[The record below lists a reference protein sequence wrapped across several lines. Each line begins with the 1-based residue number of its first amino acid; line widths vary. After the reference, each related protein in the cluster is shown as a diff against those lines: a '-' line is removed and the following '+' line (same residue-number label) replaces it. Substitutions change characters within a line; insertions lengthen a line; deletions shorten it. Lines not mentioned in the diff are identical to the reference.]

1 MQIWRIT
8 VRHEPILLLDPEM
21 DQRSFGQ
28 ASAQLVI
35 VPASIQ
41 AEGVFDRIQPAHL

>member
-21 DQRSFGQ
+21 D
-28 ASAQLVI
+28 SAAAL
-35 VPASIQ
+35 A
-41 AEGVFDRIQPAHL
+41 AHLPVQQEGALSWHEGLQFLP